1 MNENL
6 LMVAFRLGYERYAID
21 LQAVERV
28 VRAVA
33 LTPLPG
39 APRAIRGV
47 FSLRGRVVPVG
58 DLRLRLGLPE
68 REVAIEDQIILA
80 RSRSRVLGV
89 LTEGATEVLSCRP
102 DSIEHSEHV
111 LQGAEAISGIGQLPN
126 GLVLIHDLAR
136 FLSSAQD
143 RALDEALHEHRT
155 SRPA

>member
-1 MNENL
+1 MTENM
-6 LMVAFRLGYERYAID
+6 LMVAFRLGDERYAID

-47 FSLRGRVVPVG
+47 FSLRGRIVPVG

-68 REVAIEDQIILA
+68 REVAIEDQIVLA

-102 DSIEHSEHV
+102 DSIEQSEYV
-111 LQGAEAISGIGQLPN
+111 LQGAEAIAGIGQLPN

-136 FLSSAQD
+136 FLSSAED
-143 RALDEALHEHRT
+143 RVLDEALHEHR
-155 SRPA
+155 SSQPA